1 MAWHSSGTD
10 PYYITESRGRMSYY
24 GAGGWPTCVID
35 GTERVPG
42 GSSGTYGQF
51 LATYEN
57 RRKVSSPVEVKF
69 EANSYAGTHVSV
81 KVKVKLE
88 ENLAEGHVCHVV
100 LWEDKVGGNYR
111 FVERR
116 MAQYEL
122 ITVSK
127 KGQAQTIRRTFTLG
141 AGWNK
146 ANLGVSAFVQK
157 FATREILNGRATKLV
172 AGVAVEPTSLGRVKT
187 LYR

>member
-1 MAWHSSGTD
+1 
-10 PYYITESRGRMSYY
+10 MSYY
-24 GAGGWPTCVID
+24 GAGAYPTCVFD
-35 GTERVPG
+35 GTERVVG
-42 GSSGTYGQF
+42 GSSGTYSQF
-51 LATYEN
+51 LGIYEN
-57 RRKVSSPVEVKF
+57 RRKVSSPLEVEF

-100 LWEDKVGGNYR
+100 LWEDKVGGSYR

-116 MAQYEL
+116 MAPYEL
-122 ITVSK
+122 ITVTK
-127 KGQAQTIRRTFTLG
+127 KGQTQIVKRTFTLG
-141 AGWNK
+141 AAWNK

-157 FATREILNGRATKLV
+157 FATRGILNGRATKLV
-172 AGVAVEPTSLGRVKT
+172 EGVAVEPTSLGRVKA